1 MAGWEIMRNFAAM
14 KRMLKRGDHL
24 MGKVLLALL
33 TTYLLPLTSTAQELG
48 DPEFVPMVKV
58 SKTVVDGDTIQYMEL
73 QNIYVYP
80 EPTFKNKRQQQAYTR
95 LVRNVKKVLPIAKE
109 VRQILIETAEYV
121 ETLPTKRERDE
132 HLKRVEESIV
142 KEYKP
147 KMKKLTFSQGKLL
160 IKLVDRECN
169 STAYEAIQAFVG
181 PVRAG
186 MWQAFAWMFGASL
199 KKGYNPDGVDK
210 LTERVVLMV
219 EAGQL

>member
-1 MAGWEIMRNFAAM
+1 M
-14 KRMLKRGDHL
+14 KRFFTLFALFATMLTQ
-24 MGKVLLALL
+24 AA
-33 TTYLLPLTSTAQELG
+33 AQDTD

-58 SKTVVDGDTIQYMEL
+58 SKTLVDGDTIQYMEM
-73 QNIYVYP
+73 QNVYVYP
-80 EPTFKNKRQQQAYTR
+80 EPTFKNKRRQQAYTR

-109 VRQILIETAEYV
+109 VRQMLIETAEYL
-121 ETLPTKRERDE
+121 ETLPTKREREE
-132 HLKRVEESIV
+132 HMKRVEESIV
-142 KEYKP
+142 AEYKP
-147 KMKKLTFSQGKLL
+147 KMKKLTFAQGKLL

-169 STAYEAIQAFVG
+169 STAYEAIQAFIG

-199 KKGYNPDGVDK
+199 KKGYRPDGVDK